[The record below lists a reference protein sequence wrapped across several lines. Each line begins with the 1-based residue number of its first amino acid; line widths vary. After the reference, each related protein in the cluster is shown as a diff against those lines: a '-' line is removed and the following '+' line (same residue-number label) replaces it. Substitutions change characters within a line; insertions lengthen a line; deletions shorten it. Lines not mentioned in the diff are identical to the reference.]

1 MSDKL
6 FGRVKRLVSGAVNG
20 GVDALEA
27 SMPDATMGE
36 AICEIERTIRDV
48 RDELSAIAKERHIA
62 GRRVQLSKDKIEALQ
77 GKVAAALKAGR
88 EDLAEAAVEREL
100 DLEAQIPVLEETQ
113 VDATKRIARLNSY
126 VAALQGRKAEMQ
138 VELDAFKVAQN
149 QDVDFSSV
157 IDGVGQFDR
166 LEERAESAE
175 NAFNRVMTNSTGVAA
190 IGKSDRDTIAK
201 LVELESIE
209 RSNKIS
215 NRLDSYRKELSETSA

>member
-190 IGKSDRDTIAK
+190 IGRSDRDTIAK